1 MVHVETKVADG
12 KTSSTLAT
20 EEPVRVVQANA
31 GPTEGSPSPSPAP
44 FEKQRYLPLDA
55 YRGLIMILL
64 VSDGFGFSELTNH
77 PVYGVIA
84 NQFHHRPWGGAV
96 FYDLIMP
103 AFLFMMGV
111 AMPYSLGR
119 RRERGADRRHLL
131 AHVAK
136 RSVSLVIISWIL
148 ISIEYKHP
156 HIQFHNV
163 LIVVAFTYFVCFILM
178 QLKLRYQAIV
188 ALVLLVGHSALYL
201 LFPGPDGAFQ
211 QMTNIGAVID
221 RASMG
226 RTYFMPAFLYQRA
239 PFVNLNLIPEIA
251 TVLFGVWTGNLIRS
265 NRPRSQQL
273 RIMAAGMVV
282 AFASGLLFSPLV
294 PINKWLWT
302 ATYTLY
308 TTGWSILGL
317 LILYLLIDVLGIRR
331 PMFFLTVVGMNSLF
345 VYCVGEI
352 LRGWIDQSVAVF
364 TGGFK
369 FIGILAPV
377 AQSCVVLLVIWY
389 LTYWLYNRKIFLRA

>member
-1 MVHVETKVADG
+1 MDRKGSGG
-12 KTSSTLAT
+12 KTPPTVAT
-20 EEPVRVVQANA
+20 EEAAQVVHTNVV
-31 GPTEGSPSPSPAP
+31 PTDRPPSPSPPP

-64 VSDGFGFSELTNH
+64 VSDGFGFSELTGH
-77 PVYGVIA
+77 PFYGFIA

-103 AFLFMMGV
+103 AFLFMVGV

-119 RRERGADRRHLL
+119 RMEQGADKRQLL
-131 AHVAK
+131 DHVAK

-148 ISIEYKHP
+148 ISIESEHP

-163 LIVVAFTYFVCFILM
+163 LFVVAFTYFVCFFLM
-178 QLKLRYQAIV
+178 QLEFRYQAIV
-188 ALVLLVGHSALYL
+188 AFALLVGHSALYL

-211 QMTNIGAVID
+211 QVTNIGAVID

-226 RTYFMPAFLYQRA
+226 RTYFMPAFLYEKA

-265 NRPRSQQL
+265 NRPRAGQMK
-273 RIMAAGMVV
+273 IMTLGMIA

-331 PMFFLTVVGMNSLF
+331 PMFFFTVVGMNSLF

-352 LRGWIDQSVAVF
+352 LRGWINNSVMVF

-369 FIGILAPV
+369 FIGTLAPV
-377 AQSCVVLLVIWY
+377 AQSCVVLFVIWY
-389 LTYWLYNRKIFLRA
+389 LTYWLYKRRIFLRA